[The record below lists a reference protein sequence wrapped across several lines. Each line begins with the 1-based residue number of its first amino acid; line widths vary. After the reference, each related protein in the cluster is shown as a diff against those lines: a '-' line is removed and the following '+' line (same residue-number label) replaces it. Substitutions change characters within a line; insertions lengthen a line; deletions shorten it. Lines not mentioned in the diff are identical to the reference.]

1 MSAFRRLP
9 EGWGPAEPAS
19 QSGDQTPSATIKQLT
34 VGVRGPHAVPDAP
47 PDEVDRTQA
56 EPAGLPADRTAGP
69 ARRGRSIDIGWASVR
84 PEVLD
89 SCSVALRRMG
99 DSDITSVAVTSTS
112 RREGRTTVAVG
123 LAAAASMELGRKTIL
138 VDLDLEHAA
147 IDQMTSVGPSPGV
160 IEYLYRE
167 ATVEDCL
174 QPVDHLVEVVRAGL
188 PRDQAGVTARMGR
201 LTDLIQQLGDRCD
214 VLIADLPPLSSGVTT
229 ARIADL
235 FQSVTLVV
243 RAGGIAVPQIEET
256 ASVLAQRP
264 FVVLNGTAVTPA
276 SRIRNMFS
284 FRR

>member
-19 QSGDQTPSATIKQLT
+19 QRDDHGPSATIKQLT
-34 VGVRGPHAVPDAP
+34 VGVRGPHALPNAA
-47 PDEVDRTQA
+47 PDEDERT
-56 EPAGLPADRTAGP
+56 PARPPAASRTSGL
-69 ARRGRSIDIGWASVR
+69 ARRGRSTDIGWASVR

-99 DSDITSVAVTSTS
+99 DADISSVAVTSTS

-138 VDLDLEHAA
+138 LDLDLEHAA
-147 IDQMTSVGPSPGV
+147 VDQMTSVGPGPGV

-167 ATVEDCL
+167 ATIEDCL
-174 QPVDHLVEVVRAGL
+174 QPVDQLVEVMRAGL
-188 PRDQAGVTARMGR
+188 PRDQAGITARMGR

-214 VLIADLPPLSSGVTT
+214 VLIADLPSLSSGVAT

-243 RAGGIAVPQIEET
+243 RAGGVAVPQIEET

-264 FVVLNGTAVTPA
+264 FVILNGTAAAPS
-276 SRIRNMFS
+276 SRLRNIFS